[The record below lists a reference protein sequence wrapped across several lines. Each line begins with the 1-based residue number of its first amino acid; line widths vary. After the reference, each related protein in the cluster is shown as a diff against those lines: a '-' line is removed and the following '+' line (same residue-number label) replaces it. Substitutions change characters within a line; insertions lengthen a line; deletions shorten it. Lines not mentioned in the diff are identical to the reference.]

1 LASAE
6 AVFPRALDDERFDLR
21 RLAIIFAVLLATL
34 LEIIDSSIVNVALP
48 DMMGNLGAT
57 LDEIG
62 WVVTGYILSNVIV
75 VPMTSWF
82 ATRFGRK
89 RYFVSSIL
97 FFTAASVAC
106 GFATS
111 LPELVIFRIL
121 QGMGGG
127 ALLATSQTI
136 MVETFPP
143 SQLGTAQAIFGVGV
157 MIGPSLGPTLG
168 GWITDHYTWRW
179 IFFIN
184 LPLGLVAA
192 FMCATAL
199 RDPEHMR
206 GRRIPSVDWAGIALL
221 VVAVGS
227 LQWVLERG
235 HREDWFESR
244 EITTFTILAVVGAA
258 AFVWRELT
266 AVHPVV
272 DLRVLKHRS
281 LLVGCTYGTLLGLGL
296 YGSIFLLPVY
306 TQSLLRW
313 TAWQSGLVALPS
325 SLATAFTMLFAGR
338 LARSRGPRPVF
349 LFGITCFMLGVFGM
363 TFWSLESGWDD
374 LFWPQVFRGIG
385 LGAMFVPLSVAT
397 LGGLPLAAVPQ
408 GAGLY
413 SLFRQLGGSAG
424 VALLATVLESRTA
437 VHRAQL
443 ADHVSLLDGET
454 WSRIEALTGGFVHH
468 GLDAASAHSAALQV
482 MTGTLNAQ
490 ASMLAFSDCYRLV
503 LLLFMICA
511 PLAFLLRKPPMV
523 RPAS

>member
-6 AVFPRALDDERFDLR
+6 ATVEDDRFDLR
-21 RLAIIFAVLLATL
+21 RLAIVFAVLLATL

-82 ATRFGRK
+82 ASRFGRK

-111 LPELVIFRIL
+111 LPELVVFRVL

-127 ALLATSQTI
+127 ALLATSQAI
-136 MVETFPP
+136 MIESFPA
-143 SQLGTAQAIFGVGV
+143 SQIGMAQAIFGVGV

-168 GWITDHYTWRW
+168 GWITDNFSWRW

-184 LPLGLVAA
+184 LPLGLLAA
-192 FMCATAL
+192 FMCITAL
-199 RDPEHMR
+199 RDPEHLK
-206 GRRIPSVDWAGIALL
+206 GRRPPSVDWAGIALL
-221 VVAVGS
+221 VLAVGS
-227 LQWVLERG
+227 LQMVLERG
-235 HREDWFESR
+235 HRLDWFESR
-244 EITTFTILAVVGAA
+244 EITTFAVLTVLGTI
-258 AFVWRELT
+258 AFVARELT
-266 AVHPVV
+266 AAHPVV

-306 TQSLLRW
+306 TQSLLHW

-325 SLATAFTMLFAGR
+325 SIATALTMLVAGR
-338 LARSRGPRPVF
+338 IARSHGPRPVF
-349 LFGITCFMLGVFGM
+349 LFGITTFMVAISGM
-363 TFWSLESGWDD
+363 ITWTLQSGWDD
-374 LFWPQVFRGIG
+374 LFWPQVARGIG

-397 LGGLPLAAVPQ
+397 LGGLPVAEVPQ

-424 VALLATVLESRTA
+424 VALLATMLEQRTS

-443 ADHVSLLDGET
+443 ADQVSLLDAET
-454 WSRIEALTGGFVHH
+454 WTRVATLTTGFVQR
-468 GLDAASAHSAALQV
+468 GLDAATAHSAALAALSQ
-482 MTGTLNAQ
+482 TLRAQ

-503 LLLFMICA
+503 LLLFIVCA
-511 PLAFLLRKPPMV
+511 PLGFLLRKPAMT
-523 RPAS
+523 RG